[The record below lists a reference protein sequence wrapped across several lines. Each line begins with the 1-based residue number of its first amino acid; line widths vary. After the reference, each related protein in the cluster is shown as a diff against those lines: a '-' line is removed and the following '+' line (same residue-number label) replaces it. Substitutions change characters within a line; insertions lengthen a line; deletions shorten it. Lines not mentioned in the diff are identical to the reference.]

1 MEKRT
6 TLTDI
11 AKVVGVTPATVQR
24 ALKGIEGVG
33 EEQRRRIQQVAE
45 EMDYRP
51 NGLASALKKGKQRLA
66 VVLPSME
73 GESRYYAS
81 CLWNGVRRYLEKDS
95 EFGAVVHEFPYERSP
110 ENLGQALQRMYDQVG
125 GEVDG
130 VITMGVEDPL
140 CLEILGKLDE
150 RNVPY
155 VFVGTDCKGAG
166 RLCCVSSCDEMAG
179 RLTADL
185 FLNLGPGSGEGKI
198 ILTGDFTIE
207 DQERNARGF
216 EREIRECG
224 GRFETIRLGSFQG
237 IDMTTRTLIQFL
249 NTDMNIAGLYSCSAR
264 NTIAVCRAMEE
275 SGRTVMAVGSD
286 VFPENAG
293 LLRQGRL
300 AAVIH
305 KRPFDQAYRAAE
317 LLMDWLVKGQKPE
330 TDGQQ
335 AVPMVV
341 LRGNLECFEKQEGP
355 GNGQFL

>member
-1 MEKRT
+1 MAKRT

-51 NGLASALKKGKQRLA
+51 NALACALKKGKQRLA
-66 VVLPSME
+66 VVLPSAE
-73 GESRYYAS
+73 NESRYYAS
-81 CLWNGVRRYLEKDS
+81 CLWNGVAQYLERDS
-95 EFGAVVHEFPYERSP
+95 EFGTVLHEFPYERSP
-110 ENLGQALQRMYDQVG
+110 ENLGLALQKMYDEVG
-125 GEVDG
+125 AEVDG
-130 VITMGVEDPL
+130 VITMGADDPL
-140 CLEILGKLDE
+140 CREILGKLDE
-150 RNVPY
+150 RSVPY
-155 VFVGTDCKGAG
+155 VFVGTDCPEAG

-185 FLNLGPGSGEGKI
+185 FLNFGPADGEGKI
-198 ILTGDFTIE
+198 ILTGDFTIG
-207 DQERNARGF
+207 DQEQNARGF
-216 EREIRECG
+216 EREIREGG

-237 IDMTTRTLIQFL
+237 IDVTTRTLVQFL

-275 SGRTVMAVGSD
+275 AGRTVMAVGSD
-286 VFPENAG
+286 VFPENAQ

-305 KRPFDQAYRAAE
+305 KRPFDQAYRAARI
-317 LLMDWLVKGQKPE
+317 LMDCLVRGRRPE
-330 TDGQQ
+330 NDGQQ
-335 AVPMVV
+335 AVPVV
-341 LRGNLECFEKQEGP
+341 VMRGNLECFERQEGL
-355 GNGQFL
+355 GNGMFL